1 MLARRVYYSDS
12 LAALLVAAVDFRI
25 CQCLP
30 LASRVEGGQG
40 GRTEC
45 CAVRQCERDVSCCME
60 ASEASSPG
68 YERGTVVCPMFF
80 CSCFGADLV
89 EDA

>member
-12 LAALLVAAVDFRI
+12 LAALLVVAVDFRI

-40 GRTEC
+40 APSAAR
-45 CAVRQCERDVSCCME
+45 VQCERDVSCCME